1 MGSLNDVVY
10 TSAPDVIDTETLTP
24 PAVSDEFWVNRT
36 NGYYFYEASGAPKC
50 SVIVTGY
57 NRLNKTQYCVECILK
72 YTADIDY
79 ELILVDNGS
88 EDGTLEFFQTV
99 PFERKRIVRITKNI
113 GAGYG
118 GRYAIGL
125 ARGKYIVT
133 VSNDV
138 YVTKNWLSNLL
149 RCYDSDPSIGL
160 AVPVSSN
167 VSNFQEV
174 NLAFENFDEM
184 QEKAAAFNVSD
195 PSKWEERMRLV
206 TVMLIYTRPVLD
218 IVGTGDAAF
227 VHDFAE
233 DDIAMRMR
241 RSGFK
246 MMLCKDTWVCHDHN
260 FRNMEDK
267 NLMEYQQSLDSGR
280 RVYKEK
286 YHGIDAW
293 DDILNFEST
302 LLAPLD
308 KAVFDAKTLS
318 ALVIDG
324 RCGTP
329 VLEIRNRL
337 KHRGCYEEIESYA
350 FTTQAKY
357 YTDLQSVASDVR
369 CDRIDF
375 IQSHYAD
382 ESFNIIMLGE
392 PINTYNEPVTLLQK
406 LYNFLKPG
414 GVLLFKLR
422 NVNGINAFLMSAG
435 LGGDSDPDLPSQI
448 FTDELTRCISMF
460 GKCNIGV
467 TIELRNISESDKNT
481 IRNLLISLKGSMTQD
496 DMHRLLCKN
505 YLYNVRKE

>member
-1 MGSLNDVVY
+1 
-10 TSAPDVIDTETLTP
+10 
-24 PAVSDEFWVNRT
+24 
-36 NGYYFYEASGAPKC
+36 
-50 SVIVTGY
+50 
-57 NRLNKTQYCVECILK
+57 
-72 YTADIDY
+72 
-79 ELILVDNGS
+79 
-88 EDGTLEFFQTV
+88 
-99 PFERKRIVRITKNI
+99 
-113 GAGYG
+113 
-118 GRYAIGL
+118 
-125 ARGKYIVT
+125 
-133 VSNDV
+133 
-138 YVTKNWLSNLL
+138 
-149 RCYDSDPSIGL
+149 L

-174 NLAFENFDEM
+174 DLAFENFDEM

-195 PSKWEERMRLV
+195 PSNWEERMRLV
-206 TVMLIYTRPVLD
+206 TVMLIYTRPILD

-233 DDIAMRMR
+233 DDIAIRMR

-246 MMLCKDTWVCHDHN
+246 LMLCKDTWVYHDHD
-260 FRNMEDK
+260 FRNLEDK
-267 NLMEYQQSLDSGR
+267 NPIAFQQSLDSGR
-280 RVYKEK
+280 LVYKEK

-293 DDILNFEST
+293 DDILNFENM

-308 KAVFDAKTLS
+308 KVVFDAKTLS

-329 VLEIRNRL
+329 VLEIRNCL
-337 KHRGCYEEIESYA
+337 KHRGCYEKIESYA

-357 YTDLQSVASDVR
+357 YADLQTVAGDVR

-435 LGGDSDPDLPSQI
+435 LGGGSDPDLPSQI
-448 FTDELTRCISMF
+448 FAGELNQCVSMF
-460 GKCNIGV
+460 GKCSIGI
-467 TIELRNISESDKNT
+467 TMELEHTSESDKNT
-481 IRNLLISLKGSMTQD
+481 IGNWIVSLKGGVTQN